1 MVHALRKARQ
11 VLKDDGILLDI
22 HPLPDEPVIEVH
34 VDGLAHEVGRMHESD
49 EGLEYRQAAA
59 ALDQAT
65 REGFLRVSATRV
77 VTLAR
82 YADSLSDLREYL
94 AHYWRDALIDPATAG
109 RIERLFAGPEKNKRL
124 VLREQVQFTRL
135 EPGPAS

>member
-34 VDGLAHEVGRMHESD
+34 VDRLVHEVGRMHESD
-49 EGLEYRQAAA
+49 EGMEYRQAAA
-59 ALDQAT
+59 ALDQAA
-65 REGFLRVSATRV
+65 REGFLRVSAARV

-82 YADSLSDLREYL
+82 YADCLSDLREYL
-94 AHYWRDALIDPATAG
+94 AHYWRDALIDAVTTA
-109 RIERLFAGPEKNKRL
+109 RIEQLFAGPGEEKHL

-135 EPGPAS
+135 EPV